1 MWHHYMTSFR
11 RVFVLLVVAFATNTA
26 PTLVLK
32 SFDYLSTG
40 HKLFIHT
47 NTHYVKAKEKQNNS
61 PIPNKI
67 PRRKQRG
74 ICNLS

>member
-1 MWHHYMTSFR
+1 MWHYYMTSFR

-32 SFDYLSTG
+32 SFDDLFTG

-47 NTHYVKAKEKQNNS
+47 DTHHVKAKEKWGNS
-61 PIPNKI
+61 P
-67 PRRKQRG
+67 PR
-74 ICNLS
+74 ISSIVLAE